1 MRIETDAPSITLN
14 PANSLQFRS
23 LIIEYTTAIQSRY
36 TMWGLIVASAKNKP
50 AKKGLSLVMKKRNPT
65 IPKRT
70 RDEIWPLSVLKN
82 TGEKSKRN
90 SGVNNILFS
99 AYLLFIIY
107 HIAAPDKKIK
117 DRFMTSQIS
126 DAFENGKCS
135 NG

>member
-1 MRIETDAPSITLN
+1 MRIETEAPTITLN

-23 LIIEYTTAIQSRY
+23 LIIEYTTATQSRY
-36 TMWGLIVASAKNKP
+36 TIWGLIVASAKNKP
-50 AKKGLSLVMKKRNPT
+50 ARKGLSLVMKKRKPT

-82 TGEKSKRN
+82 TGGKSKRN
-90 SGVNNILFS
+90 SGVINILFQ

-107 HIAAPDKKIK
+107 HITAPDKKIRDK
-117 DRFMTSQIS
+117 FMTSQIS
-126 DAFENGKCS
+126 DAFANGKCS